1 MRETENYLLNIN
13 STKDMEGINVEAECK
28 NCNHDIGLH
37 SPKCNNRD
45 NDRLCGCDR
54 PQYYGAVISDTNMGW
69 TEFHCNRC
77 GNLIGFLNSI
87 DEDIYEI
94 IEDEALLCTQCIV
107 QKN

>member
-1 MRETENYLLNIN
+1 MEEINI
-13 STKDMEGINVEAECK
+13 EAECK
-28 NCNHDIGLH
+28 NCNHDISLH

-45 NDRLCGCDR
+45 NDR
-54 PQYYGAVISDTNMGW
+54 AVISDTNMGW

-94 IEDEALLCTQCIV
+94 IEDEALLCTQCIAL
-107 QKN
+107 KN